1 MPYELGG
8 RADKSGN
15 RFEIRWVIYK
25 ILEILDEKLDY
36 IILEALGDD
45 ERGVDIWIGKESSR
59 EGQQCKGRN
68 SSKEYWDF
76 GTANA
81 RGIFS
86 NWKFHLDR
94 DELNTVALVSP
105 LSFTLLEDLINRAKT
120 SSDNPDDFYHN
131 QILNASKEF
140 IDFFRNFCKSMNI
153 NPEVDTELSKCISYL
168 RRMFYRQFPDTEL
181 KEIILAKISYLLVGK
196 EEDIYETLVAWIVD
210 GDILGKPIN
219 QSVLYKLLSEKGIKL
234 KSLASDNRILPR
246 LEELNLEYSS
256 VFIPLNY
263 ELINREEFSICRKT
277 IDTGGSLIIHG
288 KAGRGKSGCTEDIIN
303 YCKEK
308 TIPYLAVKLDKRI
321 PSGTADKWGRDLG
334 LPASIVHCI
343 HSISKFEKAVI
354 ILDQLDALRWTQA
367 HSRDALLVCTQI
379 INQVER
385 LNSEREFKI
394 SVVFVSRTYDLEN
407 DNNIKLLFKSDNNRS
422 GIQWE
427 KIQIRELNDETVRV
441 IIGTR
446 YERLTGKLKEILR
459 IPSNLYIWNQLE
471 TSKEYNECSTANHLV
486 SEWWGQLARKC
497 FEFGLNEG
505 DIIETKEKIISCF
518 DELGRICVPLNIL
531 SVNRSC
537 LDFLSSN
544 GFLVIQDNRVS
555 FAHQSILDCFFAE
568 KMLKKYFER
577 GAIIEV
583 IGNKERQTPGKRYQV
598 QMLLQNLV
606 EFDSEDFINAGQKIL
621 DSDKIRYSIKFVFF
635 EILNQLEVLDEHI
648 QNYVVGNCEKEPYGT
663 HIINNV
669 VYSRPQYIRLL
680 RDFGV
685 LDKWFKIP
693 DRKDIVFNLMI
704 SMAPK
709 FDSID
714 VAFIE
719 RYAFQSQE
727 DDNKFAR
734 CFLHDINQ
742 DTDAMFE
749 LRMKFYHKY
758 PQMADSYLDFRA
770 MLRNCEMRT
779 IRVFAFLLDNKLK
792 RNSKSIYRYEEEFL
806 QEDSEIFIK
815 NGMEVVNLLL
825 PYIPTKNDE
834 MLPFSEWSGRYFHKR
849 GLERTCVQII
859 KKANAALI
867 ARDPTIFWERY
878 KEYMGTGNEL
888 FNEIILDSM
897 HKLPTLHSDLVVEY
911 LCTDFNGNLFE
922 KTSGNGDELLLAK
935 QVLAKHS
942 EYCNQNAFNLLEKT
956 VINYVSPKAK
966 DLYRQRIDIN
976 KEKRGYTVYW
986 SFWGDL
992 QKEILEILPYNRL
1005 SDEAKELLCIL
1016 KRKFFEEPTLY
1027 KYSDGHS
1034 GWVSSAIAGKNL
1046 SNKKWIDILTNNKL
1060 RNKTLSRWKEIP
1072 GGFVESSI
1080 EEFSSSFRDAA
1091 SKEPARMIKLA
1102 LSHNN
1107 ILNAYIDSLFSGVV
1121 YSENLSHVPMEL
1133 LEAMI
1138 LRYLYDYTSHRAGY
1152 ICSLIEKRKEKE
1164 WSLEVLDIIKD
1175 IAINHKNPEI
1185 GKPNVTS
1192 SEDENMHSYNLL
1204 QSNAINCVRGKA
1216 AQAIGHL
1223 LWNGD
1228 TYFFEQFKDTIEK
1241 LVLDENPAVRL
1252 ASLFALWPSYNIDK
1266 DWTSERIIYLYEQ
1279 DYRLAGFH
1287 DSKNLFFLLYPRY
1300 RQRILGIIK
1309 KCYESEDEDLIKMG
1323 AYCLSEMFILK
1334 SEFIEEMNNVNSM
1347 SQRQAEA
1354 VLKMA
1359 ILYFN
1364 KPQYNELVKNIIRQ
1378 FKTSTLDLEIPIS
1391 RLFYD
1396 NHIDIERDKDFL
1408 IEIMSSDL
1416 SRRTLHAFVHYL
1428 EEESKSV
1435 IDYKDIILS
1444 IGYHLTKTEIGKY
1457 EGAWGIQDEISK
1469 LVIGLYDEVSGSTKH
1484 ELRKIA
1490 NECLDIWDLMFEKQI
1505 GPVRRLSQEMMER

>member
-15 RFEIRWVIYK
+15 RFEIRWAIYK

-36 IILEALGDD
+36 ITLEALGDD
-45 ERGVDIWIGKESSR
+45 ERGVDIWIGKDSSR

-94 DELNTVALVSP
+94 DESTTVSLVSP
-105 LSFTLLEDLINRAKT
+105 LAFTLLEDLINRAKT
-120 SSDNPDDFYHN
+120 SSDNANEFYHN

-140 IDFFRNFCKSMNI
+140 IVFFRNFCKSMDI

-168 RRMFYRQFPDTEL
+168 RRIFYRQFPDSEL
-181 KEIILAKISYLLVGK
+181 KEIILAKISYLLIGK

-219 QSVLYKLLSEKGIKL
+219 QSVLYKLLSERGIRL
-234 KSLASDNRILPR
+234 KNLASDNRILPR

-256 VFIPLNY
+256 VFIPLNNG
-263 ELINREEFSICRKT
+263 LINREEFSICRKA
-277 IDTGGSLIIHG
+277 IDTGASLIIHG
-288 KAGRGKSGCTEDIIN
+288 KAGRGKSGCTEDIVN

-308 TIPYLAVKLDKRI
+308 TIPYLAIKLDKRI

-367 HSRDALLVCTQI
+367 HSRDALLVCAQI

-407 DNNIKLLFKSDNNRS
+407 DNNIKSLFKSDNNRS
-422 GIQWE
+422 DIQWE
-427 KIQIRELNDETVRV
+427 KVHIRELNDKTVRV
-441 IIGTR
+441 LVGTR
-446 YERLTGKLKEILR
+446 YENLTGKLKEILR
-459 IPSNLYIWNQLE
+459 IPSNLYIWDRLE
-471 TSKEYNECSTANHLV
+471 NNKEYNECSTANHLV
-486 SEWWGQLARKC
+486 SEWWGQLARKS

-544 GFLVIQDNRVS
+544 GFLVIQNNRVS
-555 FAHQSILDCFFAE
+555 FAHQSILDCFLAE

-648 QNYVVGNCEKEPYGT
+648 QNYVVENCEKEPYGT

-680 RDFGV
+680 RDCGV

-693 DRKDIVFNLMI
+693 EKKDIVFNLMI
-704 SMAPK
+704 SIAPK

-714 VAFIE
+714 EAFIE
-719 RYAFQSQE
+719 KHAFKSQE

-758 PQMADSYLDFRA
+758 PQMTDTYLDFRA
-770 MLRNCEMRT
+770 MLKNCEIRT
-779 IRVFAFLLDNKLK
+779 IRVFAFLLENKLK
-792 RNSKSIYRYEEEFL
+792 RNSNSIYRYEEEFL

-815 NGMEVVNLLL
+815 KGMEVVNLLL
-825 PYIPTKNDE
+825 PYIPTENDE
-834 MLPFSEWSGRYFHKR
+834 MLSFSEWSGRYFHKR
-849 GLERTCVQII
+849 GLERTCIQII

-867 ARDPTIFWERY
+867 VSDPNIFWERY
-878 KEYMGTGNEL
+878 KKYMGTGSEL

-897 HKLPTLHSDLVVEY
+897 HKLPTLYSDAVVEY
-911 LCTDFNGNLFE
+911 LCANFNSNLFE

-942 EYCNQNAFNLLEKT
+942 EYCSQYAFDLLEKT
-956 VINYVSPKAK
+956 VINYVSPQAK
-966 DLYRQRIDIN
+966 DLYRRRIDIN
-976 KEKRGYTVYW
+976 KEKKGYTVYW

-992 QKEILEILPYNRL
+992 QKEILEELPYNRL

-1016 KRKFFEEPTLY
+1016 RRKFSEEPTLY
-1027 KYSDGHS
+1027 KYSNGHS
-1034 GWVSSAIAGKNL
+1034 GWVSSPIAGKNL
-1046 SNKKWIDILTNNKL
+1046 SNKNWLDILTNNNI
-1060 RNKTLSRWKEIP
+1060 RNKTRSRWKEVP

-1091 SKEPARMIKLA
+1091 SKEPARMIKLV

-1107 ILNAYIDSLFSGVV
+1107 ILNVYIDSLFSGVV
-1121 YSENLSHVPMEL
+1121 YSENLSYVPMEL

-1138 LRYLYDYTSHRAGY
+1138 LRYLYNYNSHRAGY
-1152 ICSLIEKRKEKE
+1152 ICSLIEKREEKG
-1164 WSLEVLDIIKD
+1164 WSQEVLDIIND

-1192 SEDENMHSYNLL
+1192 SEDKEMRSFDLL
-1204 QSNAINCVRGKA
+1204 QSNSINCVRGKA
-1216 AQAIGHL
+1216 AQAIAHL
-1223 LWNGD
+1223 LSKD
-1228 TYFFEQFKDTIEK
+1228 TGFYEQFKDTIEK

-1287 DSKNLFFLLYPRY
+1287 GSKNIFFILYPLY
-1300 RQRILGIIK
+1300 RQRILEIIK

-1334 SEFIEEMNNVNSM
+1334 SEFIEEMKNVNSM

-1354 VLKMA
+1354 VLQMA

-1364 KPQYNELVKNIIRQ
+1364 KPEYNELVKNIILQ

-1396 NHIDIERDKDFL
+1396 NHIDLERDKDFL
-1408 IEIMSSDL
+1408 IEIMSSDI

-1469 LVIGLYDEVSGSTKH
+1469 LVIGLYDEVSGSTRY